1 MPTRWAVVTTS
12 IQVRVGSLPL
22 VRTQRTSSSRISAA
36 VPGSEP
42 SPASRALIRKSSID
56 SPVRAT
62 PLTTSIGENAC
73 TCMSGTR
80 CLTAETRSKYAVAG
94 SSGSIPPCMHTSVA
108 PRSHASAARS
118 ATSSMDRE

>member
-1 MPTRWAVVTTS
+1 MPTRCAVVTTS

-22 VRTQRTSSSRISAA
+22 VSTQRTSSSRISAA

-42 SPASRALIRKSSID
+42 RPASRALIRKSSID
-56 SPVRAT
+56 RPVRAV
-62 PLTTSIGENAC
+62 PLTTSIGEKAC

-94 SSGSIPPCMHTSVA
+94 SSGSMPPCMQTSVA
-108 PRSHASAARS
+108 PRSQASSARS
-118 ATSSMDRE
+118 ATSSRESE